1 MTEGDARTSE
11 SGPNPGTPEPQNP
24 SAKRWRITLTVAAW
38 VLIVQSALTV
48 IVGLLGI
55 VLAPISDPAAM
66 LGQLGPMVDRSSL
79 AMLNTLMRQ
88 TAFLNRIQ
96 TVGSLVLLAGSIGLL
111 LRKKWGWYIVVVV
124 HVAATVAVFIWVMP
138 MFETLYRMLDPHNA
152 SMMAWLLSILSA
164 LAPAVVVAFLLAKP
178 ILSQFEKKGVQDSG
192 IPGVQ

>member
-1 MTEGDARTSE
+1 MTAGAAGTD
-11 SGPNPGTPEPQNP
+11 PNPGTPEPPNP

-111 LRKKWGWYIVVVV
+111 LRKKWGWYTVVIV
-124 HVAATVAVFIWVMP
+124 HVAATAAVFVWVMP
-138 MFETLYRMLDPHNA
+138 LFKTLYLTLDPGNA
-152 SMMAWLLSILSA
+152 GVMAWLLSILGA
-164 LAPAVVVAFLLAKP
+164 LAPAVVVVFFLAKP
-178 ILSQFEKKGVQDSG
+178 ILRQFEKRTIDTAVNQH
-192 IPGVQ
+192 

>member
-1 MTEGDARTSE
+1 MANSLSVTE
-11 SGPNPGTPEPQNP
+11 NP
-24 SAKRWRITLTVAAW
+24 SAGEDKTLRRWRITLTIAAW
-38 VLIVQSALTV
+38 VLIVQSALT
-48 IVGLLGI
+48 IIIGLLGM
-55 VLAPISDPAAM
+55 VLAPISNPGAM
-66 LGQLGPMVDRSSL
+66 LGQLGPLMDRSSI
-79 AMLNTLMRQ
+79 AMLNVLMRQ

-96 TVGSLVLLAGSIGLL
+96 TIGSLVLLVGSIGLL

-138 MFETLYRMLDPHNA
+138 MFETLYRVLDPHNA

-178 ILSQFEKKGVQDSG
+178 IISQFTRKGVQDSR

>member
-1 MTEGDARTSE
+1 MTEGEPRTSE

-66 LGQLGPMVDRSSL
+66 LGQFGPMVDRSSL

-111 LRKKWGWYIVVVV
+111 LRKKWGWYTVVIV
-124 HVAATVAVFIWVMP
+124 HGASTVAVFVWVMP
-138 MFETLYRMLDPHNA
+138 LFKTLYLTLDPGNA
-152 SMMAWLLSILSA
+152 GVMAWLLSILGA

-178 ILSQFEKKGVQDSG
+178 ILSQLEKKGVQDSR

>member
-1 MTEGDARTSE
+1 LVVNSLSATE
-11 SGPNPGTPEPQNP
+11 NP
-24 SAKRWRITLTVAAW
+24 SVGEDKTLRRWRITLTVAAW

-55 VLAPISDPAAM
+55 VLAPICDPAAM
-66 LGQLGPMVDRSSL
+66 LGQLGPMVDSSSL

-111 LRKKWGWYIVVVV
+111 LRKKWGWYTVVILHVV
-124 HVAATVAVFIWVMP
+124 ATVAVFVWVMP
-138 MFETLYRMLDPHNA
+138 LFKTLYLTLDPRNA
-152 SMMAWLLSILSA
+152 GMMALFLTILSA

-178 ILSQFEKKGVQDSG
+178 IVSQFGRGQTPVS
-192 IPGVQ
+192 PV